1 MAEFNNKAIIPLYVN
16 DNLLNNL
23 FTVVVQEY
31 VQIKTISSRC
41 QQVVKISTPLANI
54 IKGQY
59 IQGNFTIEILDEFTK
74 QRTEEKISKNIVVLL
89 ETRGILESNNL
100 LKKISTTQDLD
111 NLQENDYVEF
121 KAALNKSPEME
132 HMENMIRY
140 LEMKNIFSGSD
151 TNNNQQVLSVMKNYF
166 EDWKSSRCLKFV
178 SDSLAGSNTRAVV
191 PVQAR
196 YMQDSLDY
204 LYNNNVTIMGKVVKR
219 NKNDIHNVDLSSGTY
234 YDFLD
239 EHHFKNFREKFL
251 KDAPINGSYKSQ
263 YMNDETSLME
273 VLPIAMYI

>member
-31 VQIKTISSRC
+31 VQVKTISSRC

-89 ETRGILESNNL
+89 ETKGILEANNL
-100 LKKISTTQDLD
+100 LKKISTSQDLN
-111 NLQENDYVEF
+111 NLQENDYIEF
-121 KAALNKSPEME
+121 KAPLNKSPEME
-132 HMENMIRY
+132 HMENIIRY
-140 LEMKNIFSGSD
+140 LEMKNIFSPSD
-151 TNNNQQVLSVMKNYF
+151 KDNNQQVLSMMKNYF
-166 EDWKSSRCLKFV
+166 QDWKSSRCLKFI

-191 PVQAR
+191 PVQIR
-196 YMQDSLDY
+196 YMQDNLDY
-204 LYNNNVTIMGKVVKR
+204 LYNNNITVMGKVVKR
-219 NKNDIHNVDLSSGTY
+219 NKEDINNVDLSSGTY

-251 KDAPINGSYKSQ
+251 KDAPINGNYKNK
-263 YMNDETSLME
+263 YINNDTSLIE